1 MIDIGSAP
9 GGWSVYVSEKL
20 KPQLGG
26 ACVSVDLLPME
37 PIPHVHFIQGDFLD
51 PGVQSQILE
60 VNSNRRADIVLSDML
75 HNLTGHRSTDQSRSM
90 NICFAVLDFAR
101 SISSA
106 EASLLMKFLRC
117 EEDKE
122 LMEEVLQSYTSA
134 KIVKPKASRGES
146 SEAYILARG
155 FRKL

>member
-1 MIDIGSAP
+1 
-9 GGWSVYVSEKL
+9 
-20 KPQLGG
+20 
-26 ACVSVDLLPME
+26 
-37 PIPHVHFIQGDFLD
+37 
-51 PGVQSQILE
+51 
-60 VNSNRRADIVLSDML
+60 ML

-101 SISSA
+101 SISA
-106 EASLLMKFLRC
+106 ADASLLMKFLRC

-122 LMEEVLQSYTSA
+122 LMEEVLLSYSSA

-155 FRKL
+155 FRKLP